1 MAGRRRVIDWL
12 RRTPV
17 DPRLEL
23 CGRQVPVTIRRHPTA
38 RRMTLR
44 LAPDGSEV
52 RLTLPRWG
60 RTSDGL
66 DFAASRRDW
75 LEGQMARLPAFSAP
89 EAGGVLLYRGQEL
102 AIHWHEKARRTP
114 APEEGRL
121 LVGGP
126 PAGLAPRLRRW
137 LEGEALRHM
146 EADLAHYCTL
156 AGKAP
161 PPMRLSR
168 AQRRWGSCA
177 SDGTIRLN
185 WRLIQAPDPVRR
197 SVVAHEVAHL
207 SHFDHSPAF
216 HALLAELFEGDLKE
230 ANRWLKAHGR
240 RLYSSFG

>member
-1 MAGRRRVIDWL
+1 MIDWL

-23 CGRQVPVTIRRHPTA
+23 CGRQVPVAIRRHPTA

-60 RTSDGL
+60 RTLDGL
-66 DFAASRRDW
+66 DFAASRLEW
-75 LEGQMARLPAFSAP
+75 LEAQMARLPSTAP
-89 EAGGVLLYRGQEL
+89 PAPGGSLLYRGDDL
-102 AIHWHEKARRTP
+102 TIHWRETARRHP
-114 APEEGRL
+114 ALEDGLL

-126 PAGLAPRLRRW
+126 QDGIAPRLKRW
-137 LEGEALRHM
+137 LEGEARRLI
-146 EADLAHYCTL
+146 EADLAHYCAF
-156 AGKAP
+156 AGRDAP
-161 PPMRLSR
+161 PLRLSR

-177 SDGTIRLN
+177 SDGTIRIN
-185 WRLIQAPDPVRR
+185 WRLIQAPDDVRR

-207 SHFDHSPAF
+207 THFDHSPAF
-216 HALLAELFEGDLKE
+216 YALLGELFEGDLKG

-240 RLYSSFG
+240 RLYGTFG